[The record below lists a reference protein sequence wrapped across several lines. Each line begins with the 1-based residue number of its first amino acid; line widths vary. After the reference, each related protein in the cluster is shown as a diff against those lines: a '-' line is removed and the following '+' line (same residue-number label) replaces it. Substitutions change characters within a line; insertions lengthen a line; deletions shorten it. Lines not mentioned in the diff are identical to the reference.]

1 MQKPIW
7 NNILLTLIFFTFCG
21 CENELKV
28 AADWEEVAVVYAALN
43 PTQSK
48 NYVRVQ
54 RAYLDEKRGALNF
67 SNVQDS
73 LYFEELDVTIL
84 EYRNE
89 TLTNTFILR
98 KVDGDTLGM
107 PKDTGVFYSDQN
119 ILYELDN
126 PVMPSSY
133 LVNYTYVITV
143 RNPVTGYSTTA
154 STPSVGSPEVTE
166 PINDNFSLINFNG
179 TNDQTTLTRFQEGKW
194 ARAYSVEMVIYV
206 EETQKDNP
214 ANKEMKEIIWRMVN
228 LGRTRGLQSQE
239 KATYLVP
246 SINFFTSLQAGLQED
261 NSVERR
267 LINYDINF
275 YGISDDFNT
284 YLSVNEPS
292 IGIIQKKPEYTNFD
306 NGLGIFASR
315 HIKSFEGYIFPG
327 STLRHIQES
336 RFTEK
341 LGFLP

>member
-1 MQKPIW
+1 MQKQIR
-7 NNILLTLIFFTFCG
+7 NYILLTAIFFTFCG

-28 AADWEEVAVVYAALN
+28 AADWEEIAVVYAALN

-48 NYVRVQ
+48 NYIRVQ

-67 SNVQDS
+67 SNEQDS
-73 LYFEELDVTIL
+73 LYFEELDVTIF

-119 ILYELDN
+119 ILYELND
-126 PVMPSSY
+126 PIKPSSY
-133 LVNYTYVITV
+133 LTNYTYVITV
-143 RNPVTGYSTTA
+143 RNPVTGYTTTA
-154 STPSVGSPEVTE
+154 GTPSVGSPEVTE
-166 PINDNFSLINFNG
+166 PINRSFSLINFNG
-179 TNDQTTLTRFQEGKW
+179 SEDQTTLTRFQEGKW
-194 ARAYSVEMVIYV
+194 ARAYTVEMVIYV

-214 ANKEMKEIIWRMVN
+214 ANKEMKEIVWRMVN
-228 LGRTRGLQSQE
+228 LGRTKDLQSQS

-246 SINFFTSLQAGLQED
+246 SIGFFTSLQGALLED
-261 NSVERR
+261 KTVERR
-267 LINYDINF
+267 LVNYDINF

-284 YLSVNEPS
+284 YLSVNKPS

-306 NGLGIFASR
+306 NGLGVFASR
-315 HIKSFEGYIFPG
+315 HIESFEGYTFPG
-327 STLRHIQES
+327 NTLRHIQQS

-341 LGFLP
+341 LGFVL

>member
-1 MQKPIW
+1 MQNPIQ
-7 NNILLTLIFFTFCG
+7 NYILLTVIFFTFCG

-54 RAYLDEKRGALNF
+54 RAYLDEKRGALNY

-73 LYFEELDVTIL
+73 LYFQELDVTIS
-84 EYRNE
+84 EYSNG
-89 TLTNTFILR
+89 TFINTFVLT

-107 PKDTGVFYSDQN
+107 QKDSGVFYSGQN
-119 ILYELDN
+119 ILYELND
-126 PVMPSSY
+126 PIKPSTY
-133 LVNYTYVITV
+133 LINYTYEITV
-143 RNPVTGYSTTA
+143 RNPITGYTTTA
-154 STPSVGSPEVTE
+154 RTPSVGSPEVTE
-166 PINDNFSLINFNG
+166 PINESFSLINFNG
-179 TNDQTTLTRFQEGKW
+179 TDDQTTVTRFQEGKW
-194 ARAYSVEMVIYV
+194 ARAYTVEMVIYV
-206 EETQKDNP
+206 EETQKNNS
-214 ANKEMKEIIWRMVN
+214 ANKEIKEIVWRMVN
-228 LGRTRGLQSQE
+228 LGRTKDIQSQS

-246 SINFFTSLQAGLQED
+246 SIGFFTSLQGVLLED
-261 NSVERR
+261 NTLERR
-267 LINYDINF
+267 LLNYDINF

-284 YLSVNEPS
+284 YLNVNEPS

-315 HIKSFEGYIFPG
+315 HIKSFEGYTFPG
-327 STLRHIQES
+327 NTLRHIQQS

-341 LGFLP
+341 LGFVL